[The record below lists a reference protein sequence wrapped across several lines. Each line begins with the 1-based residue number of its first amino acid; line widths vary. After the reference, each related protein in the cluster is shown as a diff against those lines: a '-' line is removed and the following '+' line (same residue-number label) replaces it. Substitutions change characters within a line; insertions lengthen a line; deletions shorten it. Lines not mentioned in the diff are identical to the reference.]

1 MLLSTS
7 LPSSSSSSLGV
18 DDVDADEDVRLE
30 VASPMNGLK
39 YHSSPKVILAIPW
52 QARKSL
58 SQAGQVSLT
67 LMVYCYS

>member
-1 MLLSTS
+1 M
-7 LPSSSSSSLGV
+7 PSSSSSSLGV
-18 DDVDADEDVRLE
+18 DDVDVDADEDVRLE

-39 YHSSPKVILAIPW
+39 YHSSPKVILAITW

>member
-7 LPSSSSSSLGV
+7 LPSLSSSSLGV

-30 VASPMNGLK
+30 VASPMNGMK

-52 QARKSL
+52 QARTSL

>member
-7 LPSSSSSSLGV
+7 LPSSSSLGV

-30 VASPMNGLK
+30 VTSPMNGLK

-52 QARKSL
+52 LARKSL